1 MAICIPEKS
10 KNIWDFDVRSI
21 PGCQVWF
28 DGADTS
34 TITGSS
40 TVTAWKDKSINGW
53 NATTLIGTAPT
64 NTTVN
69 GNNAVSFAASSA
81 LTVSNVT
88 FSSVQSR
95 AIFVVYRVV
104 TSGSY
109 ISWFS
114 TQGPGSIN
122 NQGGHNNLVLPTGG
136 GGPYLQSYAVGGA
149 VQGMGAD
156 PAVSTIGTTAVA
168 CMIHSAVSTSNN
180 VVTLN
185 GTSYAL
191 TTNTLASGYGSGTV
205 TYYIGN
211 AYPQAYILCEYILYQ
226 EEFTVAQRQQVEG
239 YLAHKW
245 GIQTSVPVTHPF
257 YSLKPH
263 LRVFQP
269 TDISNCEL
277 WFDGA
282 DFKTMFQNTAGTTP
296 VTAGSQ
302 SVACW
307 KDKVRNLSV
316 TDTGIS
322 GRASVAPTSI
332 STGGLFFSNVD
343 PAPTSSTRSLGAFSS
358 GATNQTAF
366 LFRMP
371 TKSMTMFTVCL
382 PLSNNG
388 YRRICLM
395 GSYPLSGGPPNFLI
409 GPQMGVSEGGSIL
422 DDLNAGMSAWAQQ
435 LDTTTGYSTSTVL
448 RIDSLTVD
456 TTGSWFTNGTA
467 NTPTTNTSYTSS
479 NTNYPVNFLY
489 FAGYSSTI
497 DGGRSFNGNIYEF
510 LLYSKVLTRSERQQ
524 VEGYLAYKWGIASPL
539 PATHPFKTFPSSSL
553 AQTIVP
559 GTIATVTLSSLSG
572 SGGTITWLTSTNAV
586 SYKWYV
592 GTTFPTALVSG
603 TVGNVLTTAVSFAF
617 VASTNYFAWVIP
629 VSFTGTDGAT
639 TQSAAASYTAG
650 GDITSANLNTIA
662 TYLRSYM
669 SEFRNP
675 SFYGYN
681 LDGTSY
687 YISDGGSDM
696 YDSGNMTYPWLISG
710 SQFTTASINQQSFSI
725 NYSSTTA
732 TTVDTD
738 FIYASLGYA
747 TSSGGSITANHPLT
761 VLGFRSTVGRP
772 VGFQISGNSGADG
785 GGTLASGILYAG
797 TTLSGFTVHA
807 FYRETYNA
815 GDPSHCNLFILLG
828 HTNWS
833 SVFGTISSFADPVSN
848 GGNGAY
854 FFTSGAGVKNIL
866 AVQTLLSKQSGVLV
880 TSAECQTVVQAFA
893 NRIKL
898 SLGF

>member
-1 MAICIPEKS
+1 MTAPSGNPSPFGYSAGPNFGLIMQYNAGFTGGLQPFS
-10 KNIWDFDVRSI
+10 TGVSSF
-21 PGCQVWF
+21 
-28 DGADTS
+28 TS
-34 TITGSS
+34 TTPRLIFLYKPNVASTNMTGF
-40 TVTAWKDKSINGW
+40 I
-53 NATTLIGTAPT
+53 
-64 NTTVN
+64 
-69 GNNAVSFAASSA
+69 
-81 LTVSNVT
+81 
-88 FSSVQSR
+88 
-95 AIFVVYRVV
+95 
-104 TSGSY
+104 
-109 ISWFS
+109 
-114 TQGPGSIN
+114 
-122 NQGGHNNLVLPTGG
+122 
-136 GGPYLQSYAVGGA
+136 
-149 VQGMGAD
+149 
-156 PAVSTIGTTAVA
+156 
-168 CMIHSAVSTSNN
+168 
-180 VVTLN
+180 N
-185 GTSYAL
+185 GTSQTVSD
-191 TTNTLASGYGSGTV
+191 TTSGTYSGTFSVGSGPNGF
-205 TYYIGN
+205 ISGN
-211 AYPQAYILCEYILYQ
+211 I
-226 EEFTVAQRQQVEG
+226 
-239 YLAHKW
+239 
-245 GIQTSVPVTHPF
+245 
-257 YSLKPH
+257 
-263 LRVFQP
+263 
-269 TDISNCEL
+269 CEL
-277 WFDGA
+277 IVFNKDV
-282 DFKTMFQNTAGTTP
+282 TT
-296 VTAGSQ
+296 
-302 SVACW
+302 
-307 KDKVRNLSV
+307 
-316 TDTGIS
+316 
-322 GRASVAPTSI
+322 
-332 STGGLFFSNVD
+332 
-343 PAPTSSTRSLGAFSS
+343 
-358 GATNQTAF
+358 
-366 LFRMP
+366 
-371 TKSMTMFTVCL
+371 
-382 PLSNNG
+382 
-388 YRRICLM
+388 
-395 GSYPLSGGPPNFLI
+395 
-409 GPQMGVSEGGSIL
+409 
-422 DDLNAGMSAWAQQ
+422 
-435 LDTTTGYSTSTVL
+435 
-448 RIDSLTVD
+448 
-456 TTGSWFTNGTA
+456 
-467 NTPTTNTSYTSS
+467 
-479 NTNYPVNFLY
+479 
-489 FAGYSSTI
+489 
-497 DGGRSFNGNIYEF
+497 
-510 LLYSKVLTRSERQQ
+510 SERQQ
-524 VEGYLAYKWGIASPL
+524 VEGYLAYKWGLTSSL
-539 PATHPFKTFPSSSL
+539 PSTHPYIKIQP
-553 AQTIVP
+553 AQTIIIVP
-559 GTIATVTLSSLSG
+559 STIATVTLSSLSA

-592 GTTFPTALVSG
+592 GTTFPTALTSG
-603 TVGNVLTTAVSFAF
+603 TVGNVLTTAVSYAF

-629 VSFTGTDGAT
+629 VSSTGTDGAT

-687 YISDGGSDM
+687 YISDGGGDM

-866 AVQTLLSKQSGVLV
+866 AVQTLLSKSGGVLV